1 MEQEKT
7 KKITEMIAELPGWA
21 QDLAANYI
29 KGLVDGR
36 KIREAAEK
44 EEEKENRDPQ

>member
-44 EEEKENRDPQ
+44 EKKEKEREGA